1 MRAPLLV
8 LSWKSLAN
16 RGLSVGL
23 TVLSIV
29 LSVSLFLGVE
39 KIRTGVRASFD
50 STISDTDLIVGARGG
65 AINLLLYSVFRLGD
79 PTANIDWDSYR
90 LIATA
95 PGVEWAVPISLGD
108 SHRGYR
114 VVGTTTEYFRR
125 YRYGR
130 SRPLELAHGAIFAG
144 THEAVLGAEVARR
157 LDYELGDEI
166 HLSHGIGDVSFAEHS
181 DHDFEIVG
189 ILAPTGTP
197 VDRSVHVS
205 LESIEAIHAG
215 WQTGAP
221 PSGRHAATPVDAD
234 PADLTPDSVTAVLV
248 GTTSPIRVLGLQ
260 RQINTYRGEALSAIM
275 PGVALSQLWE
285 VIGAGEAAFAA
296 ISLLVVVVGMTG
308 ILTALSA
315 GLEARRREMAVLR
328 ASGARPRD
336 IFALLVLEAASIA
349 AAGAL
354 AGIVLTQFAFAL
366 ISRTVAV
373 RYGLDLGG
381 AGPGLTELA
390 VFLAVTAA
398 GAALGAW
405 PAWRAQRNA
414 LSDGLSIRL

>member
-1 MRAPLLV
+1 MRMPLLT
-8 LSWKSLAN
+8 LALKSLAN
-16 RGLSVGL
+16 RGVSVGL

-39 KIRTGVRASFD
+39 NIRASVRESFN
-50 STISDTDLIVGARGG
+50 STISGTDLIVGARGG

-79 PTANIDWDSYR
+79 PTANIGWDSYR

-95 PGVEWAVPISLGD
+95 PGVAWTVPISLGD

-114 VVGTTTEYFRR
+114 VVGTTRDYFDH

-130 SRPLELAHGAIFAG
+130 SRPLEMAEGREFARV
-144 THEAVLGAEVARR
+144 HETVLGAEVARR
-157 LDYELGDEI
+157 LDYGLGGHI
-166 HLSHGIGDVSFAEHS
+166 LLSHGIGDVSFAEHS
-181 DHDFEIVG
+181 GHDFEIVG

-215 WQTGAP
+215 WESGAP
-221 PSGRHAATPVDAD
+221 PPPGARETAD
-234 PADLTPDSVTAVLV
+234 TDPEALVPDSITAVLV
-248 GTTSPIRVLGLQ
+248 GADSPIRVLGLQ
-260 RQINTYRGEALSAIM
+260 RQINTYRGEALSAVM
-275 PGVALSQLWE
+275 PGVALSQLWQ
-285 VIGAGEAAFAA
+285 VIGAGETAFKA

-308 ILTALSA
+308 ILTSLSS
-315 GLEARRREMAVLR
+315 GLNERRREMAVLR
-328 ASGARPRD
+328 ATGARPAD

-354 AGIVLTQFAFAL
+354 IGIAVTWAAL
-366 ISRTVAV
+366 ALVARGV
-373 RYGLDLGG
+373 AARYGLDLGST
-381 AGPGLTELA
+381 GPGLTELV
-390 VFLAVTAA
+390 VFIAVTLA

-414 LSDGLSIRL
+414 LADGLSIRL

>member
-1 MRAPLLV
+1 MRLPLLT
-8 LSWKSLAN
+8 LALKSLAN
-16 RGLSVGL
+16 RGFSVGL

-39 KIRTGVRASFD
+39 NIRSSVRDSFN

-79 PTANIDWDSYR
+79 PTANIGWDSYQ

-95 PGVEWAVPISLGD
+95 PGVAWTVPISLGD

-114 VVGTTTEYFRR
+114 VVGTNTAYFDH

-130 SRPLELAHGAIFAG
+130 SRPLEMTEGREFERV
-144 THEAVLGAEVARR
+144 HETVLGAEVARR
-157 LDYELGDEI
+157 LDYGLGGYI
-166 HLSHGIGDVSFAEHS
+166 RLSHGIGDVSFAEHS
-181 DHDFEIVG
+181 GHDFEIVG
-189 ILAPTGTP
+189 ILEPTGTP

-205 LESIEAIHAG
+205 LESIEAIHVG
-215 WQTGAP
+215 WESGAP
-221 PSGRHAATPVDAD
+221 PSAGAQDRDDSD
-234 PADLTPDSVTAVLV
+234 PEALVPDSITAVLV
-248 GTTSPIRVLGLQ
+248 GADSPIRVLGLQ
-260 RQINTYRGEALSAIM
+260 RQINTYRGEALSAVM
-275 PGVALSQLWE
+275 PGVALSQLWQ
-285 VIGAGEAAFAA
+285 VIGAGETAFKA

-308 ILTALSA
+308 ILTALSS
-315 GLEARRREMAVLR
+315 GLNERRREMAVLR
-328 ASGARPRD
+328 ATGARPVD
-336 IFALLVLEAASIA
+336 IFVLLVLEAASIA

-354 AGIVLTQFAFAL
+354 IGIAVTWVAL
-366 ISRTVAV
+366 GLVVRGVAA

-381 AGPGLTELA
+381 IGPGLTELF
-390 VFLAVTAA
+390 VLIAVTLA

-414 LSDGLSIRL
+414 LADGLSIRL

>member
-1 MRAPLLV
+1 MRLPLLT
-8 LSWKSLAN
+8 LALKSLAN
-16 RGLSVGL
+16 RGVSVVL

-39 KIRTGVRASFD
+39 NIRTSVRDSFN

-79 PTANIDWDSYR
+79 PTANIGWGSYR
-90 LIATA
+90 LIDTA
-95 PGVEWAVPISLGD
+95 PGVAWTVPISLGD

-114 VVGTTTEYFRR
+114 VVGTTTAYFDH

-130 SRPLELAHGAIFAG
+130 SRPLAMAEGREFQRV
-144 THEAVLGAEVARR
+144 HETVLGAEVARR
-157 LDYELGDEI
+157 LDYGLGGHI
-166 HLSHGIGDVSFAEHS
+166 LLSHGIGDVSFAEHS
-181 DHDFEIVG
+181 GHDFEIVG
-189 ILAPTGTP
+189 ILEPTGTP

-205 LESIEAIHAG
+205 LESIEAIHVG
-215 WQTGAP
+215 WESGAP
-221 PSGRHAATPVDAD
+221 PPASAQDRADAD
-234 PADLTPDSVTAVLV
+234 AAALVPDSITAVLV
-248 GTTSPIRVLGLQ
+248 GADSPIRVLGLQ
-260 RQINTYRGEALSAIM
+260 RQINTYRGEALSAVM
-275 PGVALSQLWE
+275 PGVALSQLWQ
-285 VIGAGEAAFAA
+285 VIGAGETAFKA

-308 ILTALSA
+308 ILTSLSS
-315 GLEARRREMAVLR
+315 GLNERRREMAVLR
-328 ASGARPRD
+328 ATGARPAD

-354 AGIVLTQFAFAL
+354 IGIAVTWAVLAL
-366 ISRTVAV
+366 VVRGVAA

-381 AGPGLTELA
+381 TGPGLTELY
-390 VFLAVTAA
+390 VFIAVTLA

-414 LSDGLSIRL
+414 LADGLSIRL